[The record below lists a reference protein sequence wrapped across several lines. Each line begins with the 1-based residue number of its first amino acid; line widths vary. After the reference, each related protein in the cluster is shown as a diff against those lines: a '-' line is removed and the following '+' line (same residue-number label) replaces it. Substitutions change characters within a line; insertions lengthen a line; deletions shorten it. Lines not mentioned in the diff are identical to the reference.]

1 MGCQQSINVEPS
13 TGPFAEVIA
22 VGAAPDASSGRAA
35 SPESDHS
42 SFHQEYILAQKL
54 GRGAY
59 ATVYA
64 AQRARAVGDDDGHV
78 AVKVLDLRPRA
89 TNGVR
94 SNAAGANE
102 LRTVKK
108 EILILEGMCNSNVI
122 SILDAFIEGNLGY
135 IVMEKCDMT
144 MLQVLDRLPDISE
157 LTLMPFFRQMFR
169 GLEAIHKVDVAH
181 RDIKPDN
188 FLCVGDRP
196 ESIVV
201 KICDFGLARKLETP
215 WRDALTGVYG
225 TPPFMAP
232 EMLVAKGYGLKVDV
246 WSLGVIMYTLMF
258 GRFPYTGVQSTS
270 ASMKAAILA
279 GKPAPSFSQPPT
291 GAGSPASQPSPPL
304 ALATGLVRELLNREV
319 SERPTAKQA
328 LRCRFFQ
335 PQALPEL
342 SRACLR
348 SCLNGAKRC
357 GLFDVR
363 PAKVLAAMTD
373 ADVQVSALQEKH
385 HGSPASQCEVVSE
398 LSTAANTVGASMSC
412 GTNATQQRSLS
423 KVGVGADAA
432 CGALGGSGGGTTGTP
447 SGSASARTYLS
458 SLSLDRTV

>member
-1 MGCQQSINVEPS
+1 MGCQQSINVEPA
-13 TGPFAEVIA
+13 TGASAEVIT
-22 VGAAPDASSGRAA
+22 VGPAPDASSGRDA
-35 SPESDHS
+35 SRDSDHS

-54 GRGAY
+54 GWGAF

-64 AQRARAVGDDDGHV
+64 AQRARAVGDDDGQV

-94 SNAAGANE
+94 SNAAGASE

-108 EILILEGMCNSNVI
+108 EILILQGMHNNSNII
-122 SILDAFIEGNLGY
+122 SILDAFIEGNLAY
-135 IVMEKCDMT
+135 IVMEKCDRT

-157 LTLMPFFRQMFR
+157 LTLMPLFRQMFK

-188 FLCVGDRP
+188 LLCIGDRP

-201 KICDFGLARKLETP
+201 KLCDFGLACKLG
-215 WRDALTGVYG
+215 RSGLTGIYG

-232 EMLVAKGYGLKVDV
+232 EMLDAKGYGLQVDV

-279 GKPAPSFSQPPT
+279 GKPAPSFSHPT
-291 GAGSPASQPSPPL
+291 ARAGSPASQADAHRPNDTISGAAPGE
-304 ALATGLVRELLNREV
+304 ALGPALVRELLNREV
-319 SERPTAKQA
+319 SKRPTAKEA
-328 LRCRFFQ
+328 LCCRFFL

-348 SCLNGAKRC
+348 SCLNGAKCC
-357 GLFDVR
+357 GAFDTR
-363 PAKVLAAMTD
+363 PAKAFAVLTD
-373 ADVQVSALQEKH
+373 ADLQISALQEKH
-385 HGSPASQCEVVSE
+385 HGCPASQCSVVSE
-398 LSTAANTVGASMSC
+398 LSTAANTDGSSMSC
-412 GTNATQQRSLS
+412 GTNATQQGSLS
-423 KVGVGADAA
+423 RV
-432 CGALGGSGGGTTGTP
+432 GGS
-447 SGSASARTYLS
+447 A
-458 SLSLDRTV
+458 